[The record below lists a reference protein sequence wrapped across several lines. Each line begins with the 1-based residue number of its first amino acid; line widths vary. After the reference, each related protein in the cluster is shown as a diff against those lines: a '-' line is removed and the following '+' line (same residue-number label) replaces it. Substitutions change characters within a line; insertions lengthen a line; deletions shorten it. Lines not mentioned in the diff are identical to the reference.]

1 MQSQIHRVKNSQI
14 ICFGS
19 LNIDYVYQVEEIAS
33 PGETINSKSLQIFP
47 GGKGANQAVAAA
59 RAGGRVHHA
68 GKIGH
73 DGEWMLSDLQKDQID
88 TSNVVISD
96 GITGHA
102 IIQLDSSGENAIVL
116 FGGANQNITK
126 QEIEKTL
133 SKYDKDSIL
142 ILQNET
148 SEIAH
153 LLETAI
159 ERGMFICLNPSPI
172 SSAIKALDISR
183 INLLVVNEIEA
194 RALGGDSSDQMQ
206 NLKNQCPSAIIVKT
220 QGSNGGV
227 VSLPDSEEI
236 ITYHTRDVDAV
247 DTTAAGDTF
256 LGYLVAGLSNGDGIS
271 EAMNIAC
278 RAAEHCVTVQGA
290 QSSIPHRKQLD

>member
-1 MQSQIHRVKNSQI
+1 MQNSQI
-14 ICFGS
+14 ICYGS

-33 PGETINSKSLQIFP
+33 PGETINSKSLEIFP
-47 GGKGANQAVAAA
+47 GGKGANQALAAA
-59 RAGGRVHHA
+59 RAGGHVHHA

-73 DGEWMLSDLQKDQID
+73 DGEWMLSGLQNDQID

-96 GITGHA
+96 GVTGHA
-102 IIQLDSSGENAIVL
+102 VIQVDSSGENTIVL

-133 SKYDKDSIL
+133 SKFDQDSIL
-142 ILQNET
+142 MIQNET
-148 SEIAH
+148 SEITH
-153 LLETAI
+153 ILNTAI
-159 ERGMFICLNPSPI
+159 ERGMFVCLNPSPI
-172 SSAIKALDISR
+172 SNIIQTLDISR
-183 INLLVVNEIEA
+183 IGLLVVNEVEA
-194 RALGGDSSDQMQ
+194 QALGGDCGDQMQ
-206 NLKNQCPSAIIVKT
+206 NLKNKCPNAIVVKT
-220 QGSNGGV
+220 QGSQGGV

-236 ITYHTRDVDAV
+236 ITYEARDVVAV

-256 LGYLVAGLSNGDGIS
+256 LGYLVAGLSNGNEIS
-271 EAMNIAC
+271 EAINTAC

>member
-1 MQSQIHRVKNSQI
+1 MNSQIHRLKNSQI
-14 ICFGS
+14 ICYGS

-33 PGETINSKSLQIFP
+33 PGETINSKSLEIFP
-47 GGKGANQAVAAA
+47 GGKGANQALAAA
-59 RAGGRVHHA
+59 RAGGHVHHA

-73 DGEWMLSDLQKDQID
+73 DGEWMLSGLQKDQID

-96 GITGHA
+96 GVTGHA
-102 IIQLDSSGENAIVL
+102 VIQVDSSGENTIVL

-133 SKYDKDSIL
+133 SKFDQDSIL
-142 ILQNET
+142 MIQNET
-148 SEIAH
+148 SEITH
-153 LLETAI
+153 ILNTAI
-159 ERGMFICLNPSPI
+159 ERGMFVCLNPSPI
-172 SSAIKALDISR
+172 SNTIQTLDISR
-183 INLLVVNEIEA
+183 IGLLVVNEIEA
-194 RALGGDSSDQMQ
+194 QALGGDSGNQMQ
-206 NLKNQCPSAIIVKT
+206 NLKNKCPSAIIVKT
-220 QGSNGGV
+220 QGSQGGV

-236 ITYHTRDVDAV
+236 ITYQARDVVAV

-256 LGYLVAGLSNGDGIS
+256 LGYLVAGLSNGSGIS
-271 EAMNIAC
+271 EAINTAC

>member
-1 MQSQIHRVKNSQI
+1 MKSRIHSLKNSKI
-14 ICFGS
+14 ICYGS

-33 PGETINSKSLQIFP
+33 PGETINSKSLEIFP
-47 GGKGANQAVAAA
+47 GGKGANQALAAA

-73 DGEWMLSDLQKDQID
+73 DGEWMLSGLQSDEID

-96 GITGHA
+96 EVTGHA
-102 IIQLDSSGENAIVL
+102 VIQVDSSGENSIVL

-133 SKYDKDSIL
+133 SKFDQDTIL
-142 ILQNET
+142 MIQNET
-148 SEIAH
+148 SEIKH
-153 LLETAI
+153 ILNTAI
-159 ERGMFICLNPSPI
+159 EREMFVCLNPSPI
-172 SSAIKALDISR
+172 SNTIHKLDISR
-183 INLLVVNEIEA
+183 IGLLVVNEIEA
-194 RALGGDSSDQMQ
+194 QALGGESSDQMQ
-206 NLKNQCPSAIIVKT
+206 NLRKKCPSAIIVKT
-220 QGSNGGV
+220 QGSDGGV
-227 VSLPDSEEI
+227 VLLPDNEEI
-236 ITYHTRDVDAV
+236 ITYHAKEVVAV

-256 LGYLVAGLSNGDGIS
+256 LGFLVAGLSNGDEIT
-271 EAMNIAC
+271 EAINSAC